1 MHKIIKFS
9 LERVKDM
16 SVMRGK
22 ACIFCSCFS
31 CGGGGED
38 GGGPAWVC
46 VFIYFASHLSS
57 SAPCPQATIRMPGL
71 TNEARDVTKG
81 FMASWFKNIVSN
93 KQFFF

>member
-46 VFIYFASHLSS
+46 GWECL
-57 SAPCPQATIRMPGL
+57 
-71 TNEARDVTKG
+71 
-81 FMASWFKNIVSN
+81 
-93 KQFFF
+93 